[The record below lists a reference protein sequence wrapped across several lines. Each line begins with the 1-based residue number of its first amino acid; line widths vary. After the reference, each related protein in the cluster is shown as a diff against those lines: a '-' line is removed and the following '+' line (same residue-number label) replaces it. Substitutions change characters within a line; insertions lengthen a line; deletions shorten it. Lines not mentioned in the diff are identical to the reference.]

1 MIIKHLSI
9 SQTDNKNLLIILI
22 LMLVAGILEVL
33 SIGAILPVF
42 QLITE
47 TGNIEENIIYIVLNK
62 VINLKANR
70 ADNYFLSN
78 IIIFFFVIIFFVKN
92 LFLICYSYF
101 VSIFALKIE
110 TQLSVKLYD
119 KYVSSSII
127 EISNR
132 NSSEFIRNCLEQAS
146 TYANNFIL
154 MGITIVAELI
164 TFLFITTFL
173 LIKFPFETLVVCGFF
188 CTFVIFYI
196 LFFKK
201 KNLFTK

>member
-62 VINLKANR
+62 VINLKDNR

-78 IIIFFFVIIFFVKN
+78 IIIFFFVIIFFV
-92 LFLICYSYF
+92 
-101 VSIFALKIE
+101 
-110 TQLSVKLYD
+110 
-119 KYVSSSII
+119 
-127 EISNR
+127 
-132 NSSEFIRNCLEQAS
+132 
-146 TYANNFIL
+146 
-154 MGITIVAELI
+154 
-164 TFLFITTFL
+164 
-173 LIKFPFETLVVCGFF
+173 
-188 CTFVIFYI
+188 
-196 LFFKK
+196 
-201 KNLFTK
+201 